1 MGNAASFLQAN
12 IEKTRDEAAANLT
25 KTVLLQTQERARKWF
40 EDHPVQTN
48 PQ

>member
-1 MGNAASFLQAN
+1 
-12 IEKTRDEAAANLT
+12 LT

-40 EDHPVQTN
+40 EDHPVQAN